1 MQIDPIRD
9 GTNWYIYCDNDPV
22 NRVDKNGYWD
32 VLLRYYVEDMGGS
45 VTPHKHWYGFGLKS
59 ITVTLNGV
67 TKEYTKKDYWIN
79 GEDRAVIDS
88 TRIRDDFFSQNHGNG
103 WDKHPSRQ
111 QVINYI
117 GYVAITKGIP
127 VRLALAVA
135 WHESGMK
142 QYNDNGTINENNGDY
157 GIMQINKKAHPNA
170 FRGDIISNW
179 QANVNYGLTYLAS
192 CYVEAKSY
200 GYGGDD
206 LIKATYSNYNSGSCS
221 AYKNP
226 NHDAYHHVRDF
237 WPKYQNRSWQ

>member
-1 MQIDPIRD
+1 
-9 GTNWYIYCDNDPV
+9 
-22 NRVDKNGYWD
+22 
-32 VLLRYYVEDMGGS
+32 
-45 VTPHKHWYGFGLKS
+45 
-59 ITVTLNGV
+59 
-67 TKEYTKKDYWIN
+67 
-79 GEDRAVIDS
+79 
-88 TRIRDDFFSQNHGNG
+88 
-103 WDKHPSRQ
+103 
-111 QVINYI
+111 
-117 GYVAITKGIP
+117 
-127 VRLALAVA
+127 
-135 WHESGMK
+135 MK

-206 LIKATYSNYNSGSCS
+206 LIKATYSNYNRGSCS